1 MIKKKNTRIKCVTWT
16 FRLSHMFDTV
26 CTWLTPIHNR
36 LQRRILNWDWDWL
49 CFVCL
54 NYVVSIEPLKKSLSS
69 DKFINGIENEKHA
82 KKHVK
87 QKRNWNVF
95 FFICIIIFF
104 RRFFFYFKLWLHN
117 TFSTSYKNKNRQ
129 CGQQN
134 IHFNIYIRCVFSG
147 RTWAWMEIHNI
158 MASLRFG

>member
-1 MIKKKNTRIKCVTWT
+1 MWRE
-16 FRLSHMFDTV
+16 LFDWV
-26 CTWLTPIHNR
+26 ICSIQFAP
-36 LQRRILNWDWDWL
+36 DWHRFIIDYNGA
-49 CFVCL
+49 F
-54 NYVVSIEPLKKSLSS
+54 SIEIEIGYVLFVWIMLFLSNHWKKVYRPTNSLMELKMRSMQRSTSNKSE
-69 DKFINGIENEKHA
+69 IEM
-82 KKHVK
+82 
-87 QKRNWNVF
+87 F
-95 FFICIIIFF
+95 FFFHLHNNFF
-104 RRFFFYFKLWLHN
+104 SSLFFYFKLWLHN